1 MYKVGDIFANITFY
15 QDYWRIIAMSRQYYL
30 IEATYF
36 NGRPNPKVRDCSKE
50 QTCQFKQCN
59 YKLNQF
65 CLRKRAFNYKR
76 KYKISPIKFKLLQMQ
91 GKVRYANWDNRYEN
105 GEPIITKQR
114 QL

>member
-1 MYKVGDIFANITFY
+1 MYKVGYIFANTTFY
-15 QDYWRIIAMSRQYYL
+15 QDYWRIIDKSKQYYL

-36 NGRPNPKVRDCSKE
+36 NGRPNPEVRDCSKE
-50 QTCQFKQCN
+50 QTCPFKQCN

-65 CLRKRAFNYKR
+65 CLRKRAFNHKR
-76 KYKISPIKFKLLQMQ
+76 KYIVSPIKFQILQMQ
-91 GKVRYANWDNRYEN
+91 GKVIYANWDKRNKN